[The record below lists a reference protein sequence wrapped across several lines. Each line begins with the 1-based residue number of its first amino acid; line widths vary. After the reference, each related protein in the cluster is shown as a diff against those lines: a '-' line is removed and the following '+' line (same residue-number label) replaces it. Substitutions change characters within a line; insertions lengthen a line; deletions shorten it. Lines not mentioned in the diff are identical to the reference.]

1 MARFLSAAEA
11 VAHIPD
17 GATVGWSGI
26 QLSGFADEV
35 AIAIEDAFVERGHPR
50 RLTVLHPAG
59 IGNFKDRGLHHLGHE
74 GLTARWMGAHTSASP
89 AMQKLVH
96 EGGCTAQFVPQG
108 PLAQLMREIAGHRPG
123 VITKIGLG
131 TFIDPRLEGGKGNST
146 TTEDYVRHI
155 EFEGQEYLFYPAF
168 PLDVAVIRATTADE
182 LGNLSM
188 EEEALFLGQ
197 LTLAEA
203 AKNSGGIVIAQVK
216 YRARA
221 GSLNPQMVRIPA
233 PLVDFVVVASSPE
246 LHPQSA
252 QALFDPAMSGQIKA
266 PLAAVPP
273 LPVDEMLVVL
283 RRATMEITPGATLNC
298 GFGYPDAMGSV
309 VAHEDVVDLVKL
321 TTEAGAI
328 GGAPGKFLFFGTA
341 TNPEALIEQEAMFD
355 WYNGGGL
362 DIGFLGL
369 AQTDRQGNV
378 NVSRFSGRSVGP
390 GGFIDVSQ
398 SAKSLVY
405 CGSFTAGGLEVST
418 GDGEM
423 RIVHEGKHRKFLE
436 QVEQV
441 TFSGVEAARRG
452 QRVLYVTERAVFELR
467 EGRMTV
473 IEIAPGIDLE
483 RDVLAQMDFVPAVAE
498 PLLRMPAEIFRAEWG
513 GLRAFLLDKQEA
525 AATLAL
531 KAAVQATSV
540 GTSSSVPA

>member
-1 MARFLSAAEA
+1 MAQFLSAAEA

-17 GATVGWSGI
+17 GATVAWSGI
-26 QLSGFADEV
+26 QLSGFAEEV
-35 AIAIEDAFVERGHPR
+35 AIAIEDAFLEKGHPR
-50 RLTVLHPAG
+50 QLTVVHPAG
-59 IGNFKDRGLHHLGHE
+59 IGNFKDAGLHHLGHE
-74 GLTARWMGAHTSASP
+74 GLTAKWLGAHTSASP

-96 EGGCTAQFVPQG
+96 EGGCQAQFVPQG
-108 PLAQLMREIAGHRPG
+108 PLAQLLREIAGHRPG
-123 VITKIGLG
+123 VISKVGLG
-131 TFIDPRLEGGKGNST
+131 TFIDPRLEGGKGNSA
-146 TTEDYVRHI
+146 TTEDYVRFI
-155 EFEGQEYLFYPAF
+155 EFDGDAYLFYPAF
-168 PLDVAVIRATTADE
+168 PVDVAVIRATTADE

-188 EEEALFLGQ
+188 EDEALFLGQ

-221 GSLNPQMVRIPA
+221 GSLHPQMVRIPS
-233 PLVDFVVVASSPE
+233 PLVDFVVVASSLE

-252 QALFDPAMSGQIKA
+252 AALFNPAMSGQIKA
-266 PLAAVPP
+266 PLAAVAP
-273 LPVDEMLVVL
+273 LPMDEMLVVL
-283 RRATMEITPGATLNC
+283 RRAMMEITPGATLNC

-309 VAHEDVVDLVKL
+309 VAQEDVVDLVKL

-328 GGAPGKFLFFGTA
+328 GGAPGKFLYFGTS

-398 SAKSLVY
+398 AAKSLVY
-405 CGSFTAGGLEVST
+405 CGSLTAGGLEVAT
-418 GDGEM
+418 GNGEM
-423 RIVHEGKHRKFLE
+423 RIVHEGKYKKFLDE
-436 QVEQV
+436 VEQV
-441 TFSGVEAARRG
+441 TFSGAEAGRRG

-467 EGRMTV
+467 EGTMTLT
-473 IEIAPGIDLE
+473 EIAPGIDLE
-483 RDVLAQMDFVPAVAE
+483 RDVLAQMDFVPAIAE
-498 PLLRMPAEIFRAEWG
+498 PLGRMAAEIFQEHWG
-513 GLRAFLLDKQEA
+513 GLRAFLLDKQEKA
-525 AATLAL
+525 VTRAL
-531 KAAVQATSV
+531 KTAKQAASA
-540 GTSSSVPA
+540 GTSKRASE